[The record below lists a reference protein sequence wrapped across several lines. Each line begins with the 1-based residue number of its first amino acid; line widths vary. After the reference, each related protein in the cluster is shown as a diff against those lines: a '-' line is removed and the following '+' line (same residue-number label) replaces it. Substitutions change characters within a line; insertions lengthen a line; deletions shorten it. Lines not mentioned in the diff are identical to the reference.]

1 MVNNILRCSLNFSQI
16 LHKKYFNLHVH
27 KWKRLV
33 NNYNLYYKNI
43 SFTENVFGPRYSK
56 QLTIYQLKTFFLKT
70 TESRYDK
77 RFRFSR
83 YIIFFKTRS
92 LRVFRSNL
100 RYLDFTRKNLFYP
113 LFTFFQTLWR
123 VHDLYKYS
131 PLIGDDSLESG
142 VFYEN
147 LAVKNL
153 NKLIISRWRF
163 FNFERIWSRWRHT
176 FSQKLNSFKTFLV
189 LYKYLGVLTIYA
201 LQQKV
206 LQFSSL
212 DYNIPYFKL
221 YWTFTKTHRLYLNMQ
236 GKRDS
241 SYNYFSLFPGF
252 FLKFYKNRR
261 PLKRT
266 KLFKI
271 LLVKFL
277 RKVLVSTNI
286 RFIQII
292 VNRAPTFFTELYRLL
307 ITPSIVP
314 YRLPNKISL
323 YQDSFNN
330 INQSPFQIK
339 KFLFLRTK
347 FYGLFKE
354 KRRGRLKRKVA
365 RRLFKKNN
373 VMD

>member
-1 MVNNILRCSLNFSQI
+1 MFNTILRCSLNFSQI
-16 LHKKYFNLHVH
+16 LHKRYVNLHVQ

-43 SFTENVFGPRYSK
+43 SFTENVVGPRYS
-56 QLTIYQLKTFFLKT
+56 THFTTYQLKTLFLKT
-70 TESRYDK
+70 TKSRYDK

-83 YIIFFKTRS
+83 YIMFFKTRR

-100 RYLDFTRKNLFYP
+100 RYLDFTRKNLFYS
-113 LFTFFQTLWR
+113 LFAFFQTLWR
-123 VHDLYKYS
+123 LQELSRYS
-131 PLIGDDSLESG
+131 PLIGDDSLEFG
-142 VFYEN
+142 AFYEN
-147 LAVKNL
+147 LTVKNL

-163 FNFERIWSRWRHT
+163 FNFEKSWSRWRHT
-176 FSQKLNSFKTFLV
+176 FSPKLHSFKNFLV
-189 LYKYLGVLTIYA
+189 LYKYLGVLTVYA

-212 DYNIPYFKL
+212 DYNTPYFKL

-236 GKRDS
+236 NKWDL
-241 SYNYFSLFPGF
+241 SYNYFSFFPGF

-271 LLVKFL
+271 LLVKLL
-277 RKVLVSTNI
+277 RKVLISTNI
-286 RFIQII
+286 RFIQLI
-292 VNRAPTFFTELYRLL
+292 VNRTPTFFTELYRLL

-314 YRLPNKISL
+314 YRLPNKASF
-323 YQDSFNN
+323 YQDSHNN
-330 INQSPFQIK
+330 VNQPPFQIQ